1 MKDQIDVLEDEEL
14 LNEASEIEGG
24 EVEVTDADVEQELSS
39 GEENS
44 VFSCDSTGDVTQIYL
59 NEIGHSPLL
68 KPDEERAL
76 ARRVVQGDFE
86 ARQKMIEHNL
96 RLVVNIAKHYINRG
110 MTLLD
115 LIEEGNIGL
124 MHALEKFDPERG
136 FRFSTYATWWIRQSI
151 ERSIMNQSR
160 TIRLPVHVIKEL
172 NVYLR
177 AQRHLEARMGQEPTV
192 EDVASLLGK
201 DVEDVRRVLNLNE
214 RVASLDAPLDIDPML
229 TIGESIPDEQHEGP
243 EIMLQN
249 AEIERYV
256 REWLK
261 QLSDKQRMVIER
273 RYGLNGY
280 EICTLE
286 DLAAS
291 LNLTRE
297 RVRQI
302 QIEALEQLRRILRR
316 YGVSRDVMF

>member
-1 MKDQIDVLEDEEL
+1 MSNNDIDRIDDEGVDELEEDKHDEEQ
-14 LNEASEIEGG
+14 EAAEAEESGG
-24 EVEVTDADVEQELSS
+24 RAYEEVA
-39 GEENS
+39 
-44 VFSCDSTGDVTQIYL
+44 DVTQIYL
-59 NEIGHSPLL
+59 NDIGNNALL
-68 KPDEERAL
+68 TPDEERAL

-86 ARQKMIEHNL
+86 ARQRMIEHNL

-110 MTLLD
+110 MALLD

-151 ERSIMNQSR
+151 ERAIMNQSR

-177 AQRHLEARMGQEPTV
+177 ASRHLESQIGRDPTIDEIAHLV
-192 EDVASLLGK
+192 GK
-201 DVEDVRRVLNLNE
+201 PPEEVRRVMSLNE
-214 RVASLDAPLDIDPML
+214 RMASLDAPLDIDPML
-229 TIGESIPDEQHEGP
+229 TIGESIPDEQQEEPDIKLHG
-243 EIMLQN
+243 MQVN
-249 AEIERYV
+249 RYV
-256 REWLK
+256 QTWLK
-261 QLSDKQRMVIER
+261 QLTDKQRLVIER

-286 DLAAS
+286 ELADS
-291 LNLTRE
+291 LSLTRE

-302 QIEALEQLRRILRR
+302 QIEGLESLRRILRR
-316 YGVSRDVMF
+316 KGISKDMLF

>member
-1 MKDQIDVLEDEEL
+1 MSEQIDILENDDLLEMESGEAEEESDAEL
-14 LNEASEIEGG
+14 EMEQAE
-24 EVEVTDADVEQELSS
+24 EVEVYATE
-39 GEENS
+39 
-44 VFSCDSTGDVTQIYL
+44 STADVTQIYL
-59 NEIGHSPLL
+59 NEIGQSPLL
-68 KPDEERAL
+68 KPDEEREL
-76 ARRVVQGDFE
+76 SRRVVQGDFQ
-86 ARQKMIEHNL
+86 ARQKMIQHNL

-151 ERSIMNQSR
+151 ERAIMNQSR

-177 AQRHLEARMGQEPTV
+177 AQRHLESQLGRDPTV
-192 EDVASLLGK
+192 EEIADLVGK
-201 DVEDVRRVLNLNE
+201 PVEDVRRVLGLNE

-229 TIGESIPDEQHEGP
+229 TIGESIPDEQSEGP
-243 EIMLQN
+243 EETLQN
-249 AEIERYV
+249 SEVERYV

-261 QLSDKQRMVIER
+261 QLNDKQRMVIER

-286 DLAAS
+286 DLAAH

-316 YGVSRDVMF
+316 YGVSRDVVL

>member
-1 MKDQIDVLEDEEL
+1 MNDQIDVLDDDEL
-14 LNEASEIEGG
+14 LNEGADAEAGEG
-24 EVEVTDADVEQELSS
+24 DADAELEQEQPA
-39 GEENS
+39 GEETAA
-44 VFSCDSTGDVTQIYL
+44 FTGDSTGDVTQIYL

-68 KPDEERAL
+68 TPDEERSL

-192 EDVASLLGK
+192 EDIASLLGK
-201 DVEDVRRVLNLNE
+201 DVEEVRRVMNLNE

-229 TIGESIPDEQHEGP
+229 TIGESIPDEQHDGP
-243 EIMLQN
+243 ETLLQN

-261 QLSDKQRMVIER
+261 QLSDKQRMVVER

-291 LNLTRE
+291 LSLTRE

-316 YGVSRDVMF
+316 YGVSRDVVF

>member
-1 MKDQIDVLEDEEL
+1 MSEQTIEQDLIIDDVEVLEAEAELDEEA
-14 LNEASEIEGG
+14 EEIEA
-24 EVEVTDADVEQELSS
+24 EAKEDPERYVSE
-39 GEENS
+39 
-44 VFSCDSTGDVTQIYL
+44 STGDVTQIYL
-59 NEIGHSPLL
+59 NEIGQCKLL
-68 KPDEERAL
+68 TPDEERAL
-76 ARRVVQGDFE
+76 SRRVVQGDFA

-177 AQRHLEARMGQEPTV
+177 AQRHLEATLGHDPSI
-192 EDVASLLGK
+192 EDIAHLVGK
-201 DVEDVRRVLNLNE
+201 DVDDVRRVMGLNE

-229 TIGESIPDEQHEGP
+229 TIGESIPDDQHDGP
-243 EIMLQN
+243 ETTLQN
-249 AEIERYV
+249 SEVERYV
-256 REWLK
+256 REWMK
-261 QLSDKQRMVIER
+261 QLNEKQRMVIER

-286 DLAAS
+286 DLAANLS
-291 LNLTRE
+291 LTRE

-302 QIEALEQLRRILRR
+302 QIEALDQLRRILRR
-316 YGVSRDVMF
+316 YGVTRDVVL